1 VLGLEPLAPPDDYVS
16 RRQELGAAEVGRRF
30 LKEAG
35 LAEILVDTGYRSE
48 ELLDLAGMAELSGL
62 PTHEVVRLEAVA
74 EAVARSGV
82 DAGRY
87 PEAFTAALAEASEG
101 AVGLKTIVAY
111 RGGFAFDPT
120 RPSREEVARAA
131 GPLIEAGA
139 TGAVR
144 LTDPVLLR
152 HGIWTGAEV
161 ARERSMPIQFHVGW
175 GDPDLVLH
183 LTNPT
188 LLTEVIRELSRLKV
202 DVALLHCYP
211 YHREAA
217 YLSAIYPNVYF
228 DVGSALHYH
237 GPSSAR
243 LLAEAMEVAPFT
255 KLMFSTD
262 AFAVAEQFYL
272 GSMLFRRALRS
283 VFDHWIEAGHCD
295 VKEAARIAELI
306 GRGNAARIY
315 PLARGVRT
323 ARRTPRVPSP

>member
-1 VLGLEPLAPPDDYVS
+1 
-16 RRQELGAAEVGRRF
+16 
-30 LKEAG
+30 
-35 LAEILVDTGYRSE
+35 
-48 ELLDLAGMAELSGL
+48 
-62 PTHEVVRLEAVA
+62 VA

-82 DAGRY
+82 DAGQY
-87 PEAFTAALAEASEG
+87 PEAFTDTLAEASED

-152 HGIWTGAEV
+152 HGIWTGADV
-161 ARERSMPIQFHVGW
+161 ARERAMPIQFHVGW

-283 VFDHWIEAGHCD
+283 VFEHWIQAGDCD
-295 VKEAARIAELI
+295 VHEADRIAALI
-306 GRGNAARIY
+306 GRGNAERIY
-315 PLARGVRT
+315 PLGRGVRT